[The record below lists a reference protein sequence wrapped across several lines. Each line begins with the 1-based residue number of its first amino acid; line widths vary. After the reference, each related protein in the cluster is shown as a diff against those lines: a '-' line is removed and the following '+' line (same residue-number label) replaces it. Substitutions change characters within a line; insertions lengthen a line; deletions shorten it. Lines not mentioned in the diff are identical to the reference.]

1 MLELKLWIL
10 LQPLRLQYYAII
22 NSENRECK
30 NSRISISTHIHTNRS
45 EKKYRNVFIAL
56 SIRIISK
63 TLAPPFRHVR
73 RVWLL
78 CRRVLWVV
86 GLVSITRLVI
96 LTLFFTSRTQK
107 RLLKDYRPYAEMVV
121 THLSCSVKFLKTLM
135 VTLEY
140 IWNSMLQLE
149 GPVLLVKRL
158 QICDS
163 FKLKRFVWKKPPWPA
178 WPRFHVFGHIGVTL
192 TSH

>member
-1 MLELKLWIL
+1 MSSKHFNT
-10 LQPLRLQYYAII
+10 Y
-22 NSENRECK
+22 SHK
-30 NSRISISTHIHTNRS
+30 SIGKKVQKCFYCVKHSDNFQNTRSTLSSCPTS
-45 EKKYRNVFIAL
+45 LAAL
-56 SIRIISK
+56 SKGLMGS
-63 TLAPPFRHVR
+63 
-73 RVWLL
+73 WLP
-78 CRRVLWVV
+78 
-86 GLVSITRLVI
+86 GLVRITRLAILVI

-121 THLSCSVKFLKTLM
+121 IHLSCSVKFLKTLM

-163 FKLKRFVWKKPPWPA
+163 FKLKRFV
-178 WPRFHVFGHIGVTL
+178 
-192 TSH
+192 

>member
-1 MLELKLWIL
+1 MG
-10 LQPLRLQYYAII
+10 
-22 NSENRECK
+22 S
-30 NSRISISTHIHTNRS
+30 
-45 EKKYRNVFIAL
+45 
-56 SIRIISK
+56 
-63 TLAPPFRHVR
+63 
-73 RVWLL
+73 WLP
-78 CRRVLWVV
+78 
-86 GLVSITRLVI
+86 GLVRITRLAILVI

-121 THLSCSVKFLKTLM
+121 IHLSCSVKFLKTLM

-163 FKLKRFVWKKPPWPA
+163 FKLKRFV
-178 WPRFHVFGHIGVTL
+178 
-192 TSH
+192 